1 MLNAIL
7 KFALRD
13 RLLVIAVAVF
23 LSALGAWTAISLP
36 IDVFPDLD
44 RPRVVIMTEAPGMAP
59 EETETSVTIPIETAM
74 NGGNGVQAVR
84 STSSVGLSIIY
95 VEFGFGTN
103 VHTARQIVNER
114 LAMVSDRLPKNAKPQ
129 LAPIS
134 SIMGQILVLGMW
146 SPENSVDP
154 MELRTQADWVVRQR
168 LLSIPGV
175 AQVFTMGGGR
185 KQFQIQIDQEALVR
199 YGLTIENVRAAV
211 ESSNENAT
219 GGYLEQRG
227 ADELLVRAIGRI
239 ETIADLKRI
248 AITPRNGRPI
258 SLSMLANVVEAPQL
272 KRGDAAAFVRENDG
286 QFSGGQAVVLTVSKQ
301 PGADTRSITKQI
313 QAAIAEVQ
321 PSLSAG
327 IRIESLYAQEHF
339 IDRAIENVMV
349 ALRDGGVLV
358 VIILFLFLMNFR
370 TTFISLTA
378 IPLSLLMTV
387 LVFYSF
393 GLSINTMTLGGL
405 AVAIGELVD
414 DAIVDVE
421 NIFRRLKENANL
433 ATPKSALSVVYS
445 ASLEVRSSIVFSTII
460 VCLVFLPLFAL
471 SGMEG
476 RLFRP
481 LGVAYVVSILS
492 SLIVSLT
499 VTPIL
504 SYWFLPSSKAVAHAE
519 DGLILRVLKRLVALI
534 IRFSLRFPVL
544 NVGVVLVMVA
554 VAGWA
559 VTRMDRDFL
568 PPFNEGA
575 IQLNVLLPPGNS
587 LATTIAINKTVE
599 QALVGNRDVLNF
611 VRRTGRAELDEHAE
625 PVSASEYI
633 IDLDPRSSR
642 TREQQLDQIRTDL
655 NEIPG
660 IFFAVEQPI
669 SHLISHM
676 LSGVKAQIGIK
687 LYGDDL
693 ELLRR
698 KANEVKNAI
707 QQVRGVRDLI
717 VEQQTLIPQIK
728 IEYDRDQLLAVG
740 LNVESLNRLI
750 ETAMNGQ
757 VVSEVMQG
765 QRTFDLVVRLKDDA
779 RENFDVMRRL
789 PVELPGGGMVPLESV
804 AKITQAKGPNAVQ
817 REQIRRRIVIQC
829 NTANRGLVEVVEE
842 IQSKLGGIKSS
853 LPAGY
858 YFEFS
863 GQFES
868 QRKASQ
874 AILGLFALA
883 LVGVFLTL
891 FTMFRSI
898 NLSLQVMA
906 AIPMAFIGSVAAIV
920 LTGQNLTIAS
930 MVGFISLGGIAS
942 RNGILLLQH
951 YLHLV
956 KYEGESWSHEMI
968 VRAGLERLAPVL
980 MTALT
985 AGIGLVPLVL
995 AAGQPGKE
1003 ILYPVAT
1010 VILGGV
1016 ISSTLLDFF
1025 VHPALFW
1032 LFGLRSAQRTIE
1044 KGEESFE

>member
-23 LSALGAWTAISLP
+23 LSSLGAWTAISLP

-387 LVFYSF
+387 LVFYAF

-534 IRFSLRFPVL
+534 IRFSLRFPAL
-544 NVGVVLVMVA
+544 NIGVVLAMVA

-587 LATTIAINKTVE
+587 LATTISINKTVE

-633 IDLDPRSSR
+633 IDLDPRSTR

-698 KANEVKNAI
+698 KANEVKAAI

-789 PVELPGGGMVPLESV
+789 PVELPSGGMVPLESV

-842 IQSKLGGIKSS
+842 IQSKIEGIKSS

-1032 LFGLRSAQRTIE
+1032 LFGLRSAQRAIE
-1044 KGEESFE
+1044 TAEESFE